1 MCSRIPGR
9 LQSQTPLGKTVYDKT
24 FIAADFI
31 TDDNGDYRLNKIS
44 VTGLTGG
51 GNMTMTIHNAPV
63 PADLEILKTSE
74 DGKVSGITFTVEEWA
89 PGIGY
94 CRIGRYTTDES
105 GKILVPKLYVGT
117 KYRLTETVPEGYIGE
132 APKEITIQAGTN
144 TVTFENRPIYGNL
157 ELTKID
163 ESNPEIKL
171 SGAEFTVTRE
181 ISSEDPSLGSAIR
194 EQVMPE
200 VLDADGHG
208 TGVYRLEH
216 LRYGHYTIRET
227 KAPEGYE
234 LSNEVFTIDITE
246 DGKKLTRY
254 PVPASMASPNR
265 QQVGSVQ
272 VKKVDP
278 EGNPLAGVSFLLEY
292 SQDGKNWKSVTFREE
307 GSLPPWRLYLRW
319 IDRRRSCNWG
329 GWHGPVF
336 RPVYQ
341 HWRQPH
347 LLPPHRDGGPG
358 GLLPYSPNPPLKAS
372 FPRTAAGILPSP
384 QSILPSTCCLFT
396 GNIGFT
402 TVTFGLLLTELALC
416 AVVFLFRKK
425 KQEG

>member
-1 MCSRIPGR
+1 
-9 LQSQTPLGKTVYDKT
+9 
-24 FIAADFI
+24 
-31 TDDNGDYRLNKIS
+31 
-44 VTGLTGG
+44 
-51 GNMTMTIHNAPV
+51 MTMTIHNAPV

-216 LRYGHYTIRET
+216 LRYGRYTIRET
-227 KAPEGYE
+227 KAPKGYE

-246 DGKKLTRY
+246 DGKTY
-254 PVPASMASPNR
+254 TVSSSGFDGVPNR
-265 QQVGSVQ
+265 QQVGSIQ
-272 VKKVDP
+272 VKKVNP

-292 SQDGKNWKSVTFREE
+292 SRDGKNWKSVTFREE
-307 GSLPPWRLYLRW
+307 GSLPTLGGCTSAGLTDGVLVTGEDGTALFSGLCISIGDNHIYYRLTETAVPEGYALLT
-319 IDRRRSCNWG
+319 
-329 GWHGPVF
+329 GPAF
-336 RPVYQ
+336 EGTL
-341 HWRQPH
+341 PH
-347 LLPPHRDGGPG
+347 NDLNDITVTCVN
-358 GLLPYSPNPPLKAS
+358 S
-372 FPRTAAGILPSP
+372 RTFEMP
-384 QSILPSTCCLFT
+384 FT
-396 GNIGFT
+396 GSVGFT
-402 TVTFGLLLTELALC
+402 TVPMGMSLLGLALC
-416 AVVFLFRKK
+416 AVIFLRKRRRTL
-425 KQEG
+425 